1 MSAENYLFDALE
13 SVLAWDMPD
22 ELLPLTLQSQA
33 GLMAGIP
40 YDEVSC
46 CLD

>member
-1 MSAENYLFDALE
+1 
-13 SVLAWDMPD
+13 MPD

-40 YDEVSC
+40 YEDVGRM
-46 CLD
+46 LN

>member
-13 SVLAWDMPD
+13 TVLAWDMPD

-33 GLMAGIP
+33 GLMAGLP
-40 YDEVSC
+40 YEEAC
-46 CLD
+46 CMD

>member
-13 SVLAWDMPD
+13 TVLAWDMPD

-33 GLMAGIP
+33 GLMAGLP
-40 YDEVSC
+40 YEEACGRMV
-46 CLD
+46 